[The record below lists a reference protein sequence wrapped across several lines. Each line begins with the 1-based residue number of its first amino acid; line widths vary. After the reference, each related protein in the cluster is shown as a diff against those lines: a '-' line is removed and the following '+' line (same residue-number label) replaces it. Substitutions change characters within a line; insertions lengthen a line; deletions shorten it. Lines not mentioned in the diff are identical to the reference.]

1 MIERSNDFSK
11 RHNLKTL
18 EKEDLRDRTPSLT
31 AQLPHHHPLLRK
43 GNVQSKYLVFCEKSL
58 TLNVFILTRVRP
70 LLCVP
75 RVIKIN
81 NSDQVR
87 SNLSLKLG
95 HLTQENLT
103 EWRQEISSYP
113 MGMKM
118 VILRENSI
126 YCCKKITTTCIR
138 EFIEFLP
145 YPCLLFVNYFE
156 VVNMFLYRSDLS
168 GRQQVGSFQRAL

>member
-1 MIERSNDFSK
+1 MLYPLNKKQRRYVIERSNDFSK

-103 EWRQEISSYP
+103 EWRKEISSYP
-113 MGMKM
+113 MGMKNGHIERKLH
-118 VILRENSI
+118 ILLQKNYNNMYKRVHRIPALS
-126 YCCKKITTTCIR
+126 
-138 EFIEFLP
+138 
-145 YPCLLFVNYFE
+145 LFVIC
-156 VVNMFLYRSDLS
+156 
-168 GRQQVGSFQRAL
+168 